1 MQADV
6 DMMQQYVS
14 KYDNSVMTSVLHLR
28 EALVF
33 LTEKPEILQQ
43 AVFVDILRRHEG
55 KVPSKPTTRVQRYY
69 ADTFEIIRIHTWKCS
84 PQSIISLRLT
94 QRRNIL
100 CKTNM
105 TGSFTDTF
113 GKYKAIGSP
122 ACIVVYATVSA
133 GGMFGSCAR

>member
-14 KYDNSVMTSVLHLR
+14 KYDSSVMTSVLHLR

-55 KVPSKPTTRVQRYY
+55 KVT
-69 ADTFEIIRIHTWKCS
+69 
-84 PQSIISLRLT
+84 
-94 QRRNIL
+94 
-100 CKTNM
+100 
-105 TGSFTDTF
+105 
-113 GKYKAIGSP
+113 
-122 ACIVVYATVSA
+122 ATKD
-133 GGMFGSCAR
+133 